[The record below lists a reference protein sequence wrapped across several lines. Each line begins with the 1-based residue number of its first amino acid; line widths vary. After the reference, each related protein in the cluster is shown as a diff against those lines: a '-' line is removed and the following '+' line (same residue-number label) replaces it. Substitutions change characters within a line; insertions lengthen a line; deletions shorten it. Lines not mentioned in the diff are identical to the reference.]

1 MVISLPL
8 ASVLATALYLRA
20 AVADVQFARLE
31 ASGVKPTVAL
41 QNKVRWTHQHRGLS
55 AGAPNN
61 NEALAAKQLTIKAEA
76 ETATTEL
83 DSAWAASGTSPAL
96 LASWGKK

>member
-1 MVISLPL
+1 MVSLLLL

-31 ASGVKPTVAL
+31 ASAVKPTVAL
-41 QNKVRWTHQHRGLS
+41 QNMVRCTHQHRGLS
-55 AGAPNN
+55 AEAPNN
-61 NEALAAKQLTIKAEA
+61 NEALAAKRLTIKAEV